1 MTQRESI
8 FISVGPLSVVEGV
21 MEPDAMGGIFD
32 VCRLFFTEWK
42 REREDRLRKKPSSL
56 LFISLTSLI
65 WQQRPVLKARG
76 KER

>member
-32 VCRLFFTEWK
+32 VCRLLFTEWK
-42 REREDRLRKKPSSL
+42 REREDRL
-56 LFISLTSLI
+56 
-65 WQQRPVLKARG
+65 G
-76 KER
+76 M